1 MKYFL
6 SILFIFSLNLVSPL
20 LAQDKNSADMSALLE
35 NKIWK
40 VQLPKDKHYAMEMEF
55 RSAGWKQ
62 TFLYD
67 EKQTEICDSYSL
79 HGDTIKSFQKNYII
93 QELTDSTLVLQYL
106 PESLTIGVTPVR
118 CTTDN
123 SVQGQRQNEERLDS
137 IWRKEDIWNKGV
149 AKITGEPIKD
159 LSTIEPPRW
168 AVWDYDLTKYYV
180 SQMKYPEELL
190 KKNVAG
196 YSVVMFALDT
206 LGLPRWNTIL
216 TTIHEDFDKE
226 VIRLT
231 KELPHCLP
239 CRNKNGKRMECLY
252 TVYVPFLPQHYRD
265 KVKADSVREEELK
278 QSFVE
283 WEAVS
288 YFEKANPYAIT
299 DYINERL
306 TYDSNLLNGKKE
318 IKGIYTIRIDS
329 YGEIIKVETLRGCG
343 IQEWDNQ
350 VLQIIKG
357 MPRWTPTINFHG
369 KGEYRNSV
377 WTVPVLFKNDSPTKN
392 EVNNYNWLIKTL
404 SKSCKYPPKLQKK
417 NREGMVYVTY
427 KLDGN
432 GYITNPQVISCNNR
446 KFKRAALNAFNAVTG
461 ISITLP
467 APKDTLVF
475 QFKLDRPTTPINPH
489 TDVSVIGYSTCDT
502 PVLMRYDATLT
513 AHTTEPYLEV
523 GVPVCYLNEQGDTI
537 VPYGKYRYCQTD
549 TIKKLGFVY
558 EHKPK
563 DALKPNKY
571 QVHFYVF
578 SNIYTYCNLTDMGI
592 QPVKGTEM
600 QGAFSFR
607 VLESDNDSIRIQFE
621 NHTNLSVQPLFLPS
635 IGTDELYMVHPLT
648 RSGSRDESDYM
659 RSCAHLEA
667 GEAMLFSIPVSWNV
681 SHITDPNYKQRFS
694 SGKLSPGKYKIGLQL
709 EIYMNT
715 EFEVK

>member
-6 SILFIFSLNLVSPL
+6 SILFIFSFNLVSPL

-265 KVKADSVREEELK
+265 RVKADSVREEELK

-489 TDVSVIGYSTCDT
+489 TDVLIISYSSCDT
-502 PVLMRYDATLT
+502 PILMRYDATLT

-523 GVPVCYLNEQGDTI
+523 GVPVCYLNERGDTI

-549 TIKKLGFVY
+549 TIKKIGFVY
-558 EHKPK
+558 ENKPK
-563 DALKPNKY
+563 DARIICINDAGKEL
-571 QVHFYVF
+571 FYVF
-578 SNIYTYCNLTDMGI
+578 KYDNGPDYTQEGLFRIMDEDGLIGFADSLGNVIIEPQFKFAYPFKGGKTKVTLEGEQKEVPKSEGEKHYWESGTWFYIDKRNKHLTD
-592 QPVKGTEM
+592 
-600 QGAFSFR
+600 
-607 VLESDNDSIRIQFE
+607 
-621 NHTNLSVQPLFLPS
+621 
-635 IGTDELYMVHPLT
+635 
-648 RSGSRDESDYM
+648 
-659 RSCAHLEA
+659 
-667 GEAMLFSIPVSWNV
+667 
-681 SHITDPNYKQRFS
+681 
-694 SGKLSPGKYKIGLQL
+694 
-709 EIYMNT
+709 
-715 EFEVK
+715 

>member
-265 KVKADSVREEELK
+265 RVKADSVREEELK

-489 TDVSVIGYSTCDT
+489 TDVLIISYSSCDT
-502 PVLMRYDATLT
+502 PILMQYDATLT

-523 GVPVCYLNEQGDTI
+523 GVPVCYLNERGDTI

-549 TIKKLGFVY
+549 TIKKIGFVY
-558 EHKPK
+558 ENKPK
-563 DALKPNKY
+563 DARIICINDAGKEL
-571 QVHFYVF
+571 FYVF
-578 SNIYTYCNLTDMGI
+578 KYDNGPDYTQEGLFRIMDEDGLIGFADSLGNVIIEPQFKFAYPFKGGKTKVTLEGEQKEVPKSEGEKHYWESGTWFYIDKRNKHLTD
-592 QPVKGTEM
+592 
-600 QGAFSFR
+600 
-607 VLESDNDSIRIQFE
+607 
-621 NHTNLSVQPLFLPS
+621 
-635 IGTDELYMVHPLT
+635 
-648 RSGSRDESDYM
+648 
-659 RSCAHLEA
+659 
-667 GEAMLFSIPVSWNV
+667 
-681 SHITDPNYKQRFS
+681 
-694 SGKLSPGKYKIGLQL
+694 
-709 EIYMNT
+709 
-715 EFEVK
+715 

>member
-265 KVKADSVREEELK
+265 RVKADSVREEELK

-369 KGEYRNSV
+369 KGEYWNSV

-489 TDVSVIGYSTCDT
+489 TDVLIISYSSCDT
-502 PVLMRYDATLT
+502 PILMRYDATLT

-523 GVPVCYLNEQGDTI
+523 GVPVCYLNERGDTI

-549 TIKKLGFVY
+549 TIKKIGFVY
-558 EHKPK
+558 ENKPK
-563 DALKPNKY
+563 DARIICINDAGKEL
-571 QVHFYVF
+571 FYVF
-578 SNIYTYCNLTDMGI
+578 KYDNGPDYTQEGLFRIMDEDGLIGFADSLGNVIIEPQFKFAYPFKGGKTKVTLEGEQKEVPKSEGEKHYWESGTWFYIDKRNKHLTD
-592 QPVKGTEM
+592 
-600 QGAFSFR
+600 
-607 VLESDNDSIRIQFE
+607 
-621 NHTNLSVQPLFLPS
+621 
-635 IGTDELYMVHPLT
+635 
-648 RSGSRDESDYM
+648 
-659 RSCAHLEA
+659 
-667 GEAMLFSIPVSWNV
+667 
-681 SHITDPNYKQRFS
+681 
-694 SGKLSPGKYKIGLQL
+694 
-709 EIYMNT
+709 
-715 EFEVK
+715 

>member
-40 VQLPKDKHYAMEMEF
+40 LQLPKDKHYAMEMEF

-265 KVKADSVREEELK
+265 RVKADSVREEELK

-299 DYINERL
+299 NYINERL

-489 TDVSVIGYSTCDT
+489 TDVLIIGYSSCDT
-502 PVLMRYDATLT
+502 PILMRYDATLT

-523 GVPVCYLNEQGDTI
+523 GVPVCYLNERGDTI

-549 TIKKLGFVY
+549 TIKKIGFVY
-558 EHKPK
+558 ENKPK
-563 DALKPNKY
+563 DARIICINDAGKEL
-571 QVHFYVF
+571 FYTCWR
-578 SNIYTYCNLTDMGI
+578 N
-592 QPVKGTEM
+592 
-600 QGAFSFR
+600 
-607 VLESDNDSIRIQFE
+607 
-621 NHTNLSVQPLFLPS
+621 
-635 IGTDELYMVHPLT
+635 
-648 RSGSRDESDYM
+648 
-659 RSCAHLEA
+659 
-667 GEAMLFSIPVSWNV
+667 
-681 SHITDPNYKQRFS
+681 
-694 SGKLSPGKYKIGLQL
+694 
-709 EIYMNT
+709 
-715 EFEVK
+715 

>member
-265 KVKADSVREEELK
+265 RVKADSVREEELK
-278 QSFVE
+278 QSFVK

-489 TDVSVIGYSTCDT
+489 TDVLIISYSSCDT
-502 PVLMRYDATLT
+502 PILMRYDATLT

-523 GVPVCYLNEQGDTI
+523 GVPVCYLNERGDTI

-549 TIKKLGFVY
+549 TIKKIGFVY
-558 EHKPK
+558 ENKPK
-563 DALKPNKY
+563 DARIICINDAGKEL
-571 QVHFYVF
+571 FYVF
-578 SNIYTYCNLTDMGI
+578 KYDNGPDYTQEGLFRIMDEDGLIGFADSLGNVIIEPQFKFAYPFKGGKTKVTLEGEQKEVPKSEGEKHYWESGTWFYIDKRNKHLTD
-592 QPVKGTEM
+592 
-600 QGAFSFR
+600 
-607 VLESDNDSIRIQFE
+607 
-621 NHTNLSVQPLFLPS
+621 
-635 IGTDELYMVHPLT
+635 
-648 RSGSRDESDYM
+648 
-659 RSCAHLEA
+659 
-667 GEAMLFSIPVSWNV
+667 
-681 SHITDPNYKQRFS
+681 
-694 SGKLSPGKYKIGLQL
+694 
-709 EIYMNT
+709 
-715 EFEVK
+715 

>member
-265 KVKADSVREEELK
+265 RVKADSVREEELK

-357 MPRWTPTINFHG
+357 MPRWTPSINFHG

-489 TDVSVIGYSTCDT
+489 TDVLIISYSSCDT
-502 PVLMRYDATLT
+502 PILMRYDATLT

-523 GVPVCYLNEQGDTI
+523 GVPVCYLNERGDTI

-549 TIKKLGFVY
+549 TIKKIGFVY
-558 EHKPK
+558 ENKPK
-563 DALKPNKY
+563 DARIICINDAGKEL
-571 QVHFYVF
+571 FYVF
-578 SNIYTYCNLTDMGI
+578 KYDNGPDYTQEGLFRIMDEDGLIGFADSLGNVIIEPQFKFAYPFKGGKTKVTLEGEQKEVPKSEGEKHYWESGTWFYIDKRNKHLTD
-592 QPVKGTEM
+592 
-600 QGAFSFR
+600 
-607 VLESDNDSIRIQFE
+607 
-621 NHTNLSVQPLFLPS
+621 
-635 IGTDELYMVHPLT
+635 
-648 RSGSRDESDYM
+648 
-659 RSCAHLEA
+659 
-667 GEAMLFSIPVSWNV
+667 
-681 SHITDPNYKQRFS
+681 
-694 SGKLSPGKYKIGLQL
+694 
-709 EIYMNT
+709 
-715 EFEVK
+715 

>member
-137 IWRKEDIWNKGV
+137 IWCKEDIWNKGV

-265 KVKADSVREEELK
+265 RVKADSVREEELK

-299 DYINERL
+299 NYINERL

-329 YGEIIKVETLRGCG
+329 YGEKIKVETLRGCG

-377 WTVPVLFKNDSPTKN
+377 WTVHVLFKNDSPTKN

-489 TDVSVIGYSTCDT
+489 TDVLIIGYSSCDT
-502 PVLMRYDATLT
+502 PILMRYDATLT

-523 GVPVCYLNEQGDTI
+523 GVPVCYLNERGDTI

-549 TIKKLGFVY
+549 TIKKIGFVY
-558 EHKPK
+558 ENKPK
-563 DALKPNKY
+563 DARIICINDAGKEL
-571 QVHFYVF
+571 FYVF
-578 SNIYTYCNLTDMGI
+578 KYDNGPDYI
-592 QPVKGTEM
+592 QEGLFRIMNEDGLVGFADSLGNVIIEPQFKFAYPFKGGKTKATLKGERK
-600 QGAFSFR
+600 AVS
-607 VLESDNDSIRIQFE
+607 ESDGE
-621 NHTNLSVQPLFLPS
+621 KH
-635 IGTDELYMVHPLT
+635 YW
-648 RSGSRDESDYM
+648 ESETWFYIDKKN
-659 RSCAHLEA
+659 RRL
-667 GEAMLFSIPVSWNV
+667 I
-681 SHITDPNYKQRFS
+681 D
-694 SGKLSPGKYKIGLQL
+694 
-709 EIYMNT
+709 
-715 EFEVK
+715 

>member
-265 KVKADSVREEELK
+265 RVKADSVREEELK

-369 KGEYRNSV
+369 KGEYRHSV

-489 TDVSVIGYSTCDT
+489 TDVLIISYSSCDT
-502 PVLMRYDATLT
+502 PILMRYDATLT

-523 GVPVCYLNEQGDTI
+523 GVPVCYLNERGDTI

-549 TIKKLGFVY
+549 TIKKIGFVY
-558 EHKPK
+558 ENKPK
-563 DALKPNKY
+563 DARIICINDAGKEL
-571 QVHFYVF
+571 FYVF
-578 SNIYTYCNLTDMGI
+578 KYDNGPDYIQEGLFRIMNEDGLVGFADSLGNVIIEPQFKFAYPFKGGKTKVTLEGEQKEVPKSEGEKHYWESGTWFYIDKRNKHLTD
-592 QPVKGTEM
+592 
-600 QGAFSFR
+600 
-607 VLESDNDSIRIQFE
+607 
-621 NHTNLSVQPLFLPS
+621 
-635 IGTDELYMVHPLT
+635 
-648 RSGSRDESDYM
+648 
-659 RSCAHLEA
+659 
-667 GEAMLFSIPVSWNV
+667 
-681 SHITDPNYKQRFS
+681 
-694 SGKLSPGKYKIGLQL
+694 
-709 EIYMNT
+709 
-715 EFEVK
+715 

>member
-299 DYINERL
+299 NYINERL

-489 TDVSVIGYSTCDT
+489 TDVLIIGYSSCDT
-502 PVLMRYDATLT
+502 PILMRYDATLT

-523 GVPVCYLNEQGDTI
+523 GVPVCYLNERGDTI
-537 VPYGKYRYCQTD
+537 VPYGRYKFCQTD
-549 TIKKLGFVY
+549 TIKGIGFVY
-558 EHKPK
+558 EDKPR
-563 DALKPNKY
+563 DARIVCINDAGKKL
-571 QVHFYVF
+571 FYVVECDNGPDYVKEGLF
-578 SNIYTYCNLTDMGI
+578 RIMDEKGLMGFADSSGHI
-592 QPVKGTEM
+592 IITPQFKFAYPFEGGKAKVTFTGKQKVVSG
-600 QGAFSFR
+600 
-607 VLESDNDSIRIQFE
+607 SDGEKHYWDSEEWRYINRRCKF
-621 NHTNLSVQPLFLPS
+621 VQP
-635 IGTDELYMVHPLT
+635 
-648 RSGSRDESDYM
+648 
-659 RSCAHLEA
+659 
-667 GEAMLFSIPVSWNV
+667 
-681 SHITDPNYKQRFS
+681 
-694 SGKLSPGKYKIGLQL
+694 
-709 EIYMNT
+709 
-715 EFEVK
+715 

>member
-369 KGEYRNSV
+369 KGEYRHSV

-489 TDVSVIGYSTCDT
+489 TDVLIIGYSSCDT
-502 PVLMRYDATLT
+502 PILMRYDATLT

-523 GVPVCYLNEQGDTI
+523 GVPVCYLNERGDTI

-549 TIKKLGFVY
+549 TIKKIGFAY
-558 EHKPK
+558 ENKPK
-563 DALKPNKY
+563 DARIICINDAGKEL
-571 QVHFYVF
+571 FYVF
-578 SNIYTYCNLTDMGI
+578 KYDNGPDYIQEGLFRIMNEDGLVGFADSLGNVIIEPQFKFAYPFKGGKTKATLKGERKVVPESDGENHYWESETWFYIDKKNRRLTD
-592 QPVKGTEM
+592 
-600 QGAFSFR
+600 
-607 VLESDNDSIRIQFE
+607 
-621 NHTNLSVQPLFLPS
+621 
-635 IGTDELYMVHPLT
+635 
-648 RSGSRDESDYM
+648 
-659 RSCAHLEA
+659 
-667 GEAMLFSIPVSWNV
+667 
-681 SHITDPNYKQRFS
+681 
-694 SGKLSPGKYKIGLQL
+694 
-709 EIYMNT
+709 
-715 EFEVK
+715 

>member
-35 NKIWK
+35 NKIWE

-137 IWRKEDIWNKGV
+137 IWCKEDIWNKGV

-265 KVKADSVREEELK
+265 RVKADSVREEELK

-329 YGEIIKVETLRGCG
+329 YGEKIKVETLRGCG

-489 TDVSVIGYSTCDT
+489 TDVLIIGYSSCDT
-502 PVLMRYDATLT
+502 PILMRYDATLT

-523 GVPVCYLNEQGDTI
+523 GVPVCYLNERGDTI

-549 TIKKLGFVY
+549 TIKKIGFVY
-558 EHKPK
+558 ENKPK
-563 DALKPNKY
+563 DARIICINDAGKEL
-571 QVHFYVF
+571 FYVF
-578 SNIYTYCNLTDMGI
+578 KYDNGPDYI
-592 QPVKGTEM
+592 QEGLFRIMNEDGLVGFADSLGNVIIEPQFKFAYPFKGGKTKATLKGERK
-600 QGAFSFR
+600 AVS
-607 VLESDNDSIRIQFE
+607 ESDGE
-621 NHTNLSVQPLFLPS
+621 KH
-635 IGTDELYMVHPLT
+635 YW
-648 RSGSRDESDYM
+648 ESETWFYIDKKN
-659 RSCAHLEA
+659 RRL
-667 GEAMLFSIPVSWNV
+667 I
-681 SHITDPNYKQRFS
+681 D
-694 SGKLSPGKYKIGLQL
+694 
-709 EIYMNT
+709 
-715 EFEVK
+715 

>member
-265 KVKADSVREEELK
+265 RVKADSVREEELK

-369 KGEYRNSV
+369 KGEYRHSV

-489 TDVSVIGYSTCDT
+489 TDVLIIGYSSCDT
-502 PVLMRYDATLT
+502 PILMRYDATLT

-523 GVPVCYLNEQGDTI
+523 GVPVCYLNERGDTI

-549 TIKKLGFVY
+549 TIKKIGFAY
-558 EHKPK
+558 ENKPK
-563 DALKPNKY
+563 DARIICINDAGKEL
-571 QVHFYVF
+571 FYVF
-578 SNIYTYCNLTDMGI
+578 KYDNGPDYIQEGLFRIMNEDGLVGFADSLGNVIIEPQFKFAYPFKGGKTKATLKGERKVVHESDGEKHYWESETWFYIDKKNRRLTD
-592 QPVKGTEM
+592 
-600 QGAFSFR
+600 
-607 VLESDNDSIRIQFE
+607 
-621 NHTNLSVQPLFLPS
+621 
-635 IGTDELYMVHPLT
+635 
-648 RSGSRDESDYM
+648 
-659 RSCAHLEA
+659 
-667 GEAMLFSIPVSWNV
+667 
-681 SHITDPNYKQRFS
+681 
-694 SGKLSPGKYKIGLQL
+694 
-709 EIYMNT
+709 
-715 EFEVK
+715 

>member
-79 HGDTIKSFQKNYII
+79 HEDTIKSFQKNYII

-265 KVKADSVREEELK
+265 RVKADSVREEELK

-288 YFEKANPYAIT
+288 YFEKVNPYAIT
-299 DYINERL
+299 NYINERL

-489 TDVSVIGYSTCDT
+489 TDVLIIGYSSCDT
-502 PVLMRYDATLT
+502 PILMRYDATLT

-523 GVPVCYLNEQGDTI
+523 GVPVCYLNERGDTI

-549 TIKKLGFVY
+549 TIKKIGFVY
-558 EHKPK
+558 ENKPK
-563 DALKPNKY
+563 DARIICINDAGKEL
-571 QVHFYVF
+571 FYVF
-578 SNIYTYCNLTDMGI
+578 KYDNGPDYI
-592 QPVKGTEM
+592 QEGLFRIMDEDGLVGFADSLGNVIIEPQFKFAYPFKG
-600 QGAFSFR
+600 
-607 VLESDNDSIRIQFE
+607 
-621 NHTNLSVQPLFLPS
+621 
-635 IGTDELYMVHPLT
+635 
-648 RSGSRDESDYM
+648 
-659 RSCAHLEA
+659 
-667 GEAMLFSIPVSWNV
+667 
-681 SHITDPNYKQRFS
+681 
-694 SGKLSPGKYKIGLQL
+694 GK
-709 EIYMNT
+709 
-715 EFEVK
+715 

>member
-369 KGEYRNSV
+369 KGEYRHSV

-489 TDVSVIGYSTCDT
+489 TDVLIIGYSSCDT
-502 PVLMRYDATLT
+502 PILMRYDATLT

-523 GVPVCYLNEQGDTI
+523 GVPVCYLNERGDTI

-549 TIKKLGFVY
+549 TIKKIGFAY
-558 EHKPK
+558 ENKPK
-563 DALKPNKY
+563 DARIICINDAGKEL
-571 QVHFYVF
+571 FYVF
-578 SNIYTYCNLTDMGI
+578 KYDNGPDYTQEGLFRIMDEDGLIGFADSLGNVIIEPQFKFAYPFKGGKTKVTLEGEQKEVPKSEGEKHYWESGTWFYIDKRNKHLTD
-592 QPVKGTEM
+592 
-600 QGAFSFR
+600 
-607 VLESDNDSIRIQFE
+607 
-621 NHTNLSVQPLFLPS
+621 
-635 IGTDELYMVHPLT
+635 
-648 RSGSRDESDYM
+648 
-659 RSCAHLEA
+659 
-667 GEAMLFSIPVSWNV
+667 
-681 SHITDPNYKQRFS
+681 
-694 SGKLSPGKYKIGLQL
+694 
-709 EIYMNT
+709 
-715 EFEVK
+715 